1 MARGL
6 HHSQAV
12 TGMGSTLTYNW
23 PAVMLRGVIA
33 IVFGLT
39 AFLWPG
45 ITLTALALAFGVY
58 AFLDGIFKITSAVRG
73 NRPDRWGSLLLGGAA
88 GVVAGVLAVL
98 WPAITVLALVLVIG
112 AWAFATGVLEIVA
125 AFKLRKQIEGEWL
138 LGLGGVASI
147 LFGFLV
153 GRAPMAGA
161 LALAWWI
168 GGYALVF
175 GAIQVAL
182 GFRLRKWERSYPPDQ
197 LERAA

>member
-1 MARGL
+1 MARQVQHVDL
-6 HHSQAV
+6 V
-12 TGMGSTLTYNW
+12 TCMRSTLTYNW
-23 PAVMLRGVIA
+23 PAVMLRGVVA
-33 IVFGLT
+33 ILFGLMT
-39 AFLWPG
+39 FFWPG

-58 AFLDGIFKITSAVRG
+58 AFLDGVFKLTSAIRG
-73 NRPDRWGSLLLGGAA
+73 RGPDRWWALVIGGIA
-88 GVVAGVLAVL
+88 GIVAGAIAVL
-98 WPAITVLALVLVIG
+98 WPAITVLALVLVVG

-125 AFKLRKQIEGEWL
+125 AFKLREVIEGEWL

-147 LFGFLV
+147 IFGFLV
-153 GRAPMAGA
+153 ARAPAAGA

-168 GGYALVF
+168 GGYALIF